1 MKSWLWD
8 IHTSPQCPHY
18 NAHRIARPNESEKP
32 AAAPLVAEPGDDWT
46 VGDDGDKFNRAI
58 YFLGRHV
65 GTVATPGIAIMLVTA
80 ANERDKRRTTQ
91 KEPPMNEE
99 KKRDPID
106 ELDEL
111 LTKAEAAIEA
121 LGFRVSAG
129 VPLLGGIYFL
139 RWSPRQPPKRRLVVI
154 TVGDGE
160 ELSVVHCTKPIRVEA
175 AGALG
180 LLVDALRREQAG
192 HDTEIAKAIVEA
204 KAFLATIG
212 KGGT

>member
-1 MKSWLWD
+1 
-8 IHTSPQCPHY
+8 
-18 NAHRIARPNESEKP
+18 
-32 AAAPLVAEPGDDWT
+32 
-46 VGDDGDKFNRAI
+46 
-58 YFLGRHV
+58 
-65 GTVATPGIAIMLVTA
+65 
-80 ANERDKRRTTQ
+80 
-91 KEPPMNEE
+91 MNEE

-121 LGFRVSAG
+121 LGFRVSAV
-129 VPLLGGIYFL
+129 VPLLGGTYFL
-139 RWSPRQPPKRRLVVI
+139 RWSTHQSPKRRLVVI
-154 TVGDGE
+154 TAPGNDE